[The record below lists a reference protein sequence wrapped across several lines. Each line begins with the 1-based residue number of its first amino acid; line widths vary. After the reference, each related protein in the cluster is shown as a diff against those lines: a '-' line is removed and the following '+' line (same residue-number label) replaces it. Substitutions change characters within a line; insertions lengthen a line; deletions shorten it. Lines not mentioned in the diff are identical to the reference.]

1 MEAKIEKEGYIY
13 LFPHSDAMQ
22 MSLFIHMFCICFFF
36 NTTLLRIYILTLFC
50 WREKCYFYQQEQQI
64 FPIQARSPLIS
75 AVERCPLLD
84 YFLKSYQ
91 NTERLIK
98 RRKKNQ
104 LLCKRKPNPKHLKL
118 FRVLLSDLSEL
129 IFSKPVCL
137 LVFVVLLL
145 S

>member
-1 MEAKIEKEGYIY
+1 
-13 LFPHSDAMQ
+13 MQ
-22 MSLFIHMFCICFFF
+22 CRCPSLFTCFAYAFF
-36 NTTLLRIYILTLFC
+36 LTLLCSAFTFLHCFVGG
-50 WREKCYFYQQEQQI
+50 EKCYFYQQEQQI